1 MTCGPH
7 TGRIPQNIR
16 LLASDYAASYT
27 AGNWNDKHW
36 KEIYWEEYFNHRLPA
51 RNGASVVCEIPA
63 DKQGAY
69 NLYRFECSGNAI
81 DYSLAEITLNYE

>member
-1 MTCGPH
+1 MTMKKRFLWLAAILTICG
-7 TGRIPQNIR
+7 
-16 LLASDYAASYT
+16 A
-27 AGNWNDKHW
+27 
-36 KEIYWEEYFNHRLPA
+36 A

-69 NLYRFECSGNAI
+69 NLYRFECSGNPI